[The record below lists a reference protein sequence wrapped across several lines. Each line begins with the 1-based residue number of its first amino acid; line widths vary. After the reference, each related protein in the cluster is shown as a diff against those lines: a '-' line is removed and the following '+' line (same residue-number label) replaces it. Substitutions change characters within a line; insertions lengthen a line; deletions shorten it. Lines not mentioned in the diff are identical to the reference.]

1 MARIRTIKPEFWEDE
16 KLAKLPV
23 YARLLF
29 IGTWN
34 FADDNGGLLA
44 NPVLMKSHIFPYEDI
59 GISTISE
66 WIDILVE
73 NGMLIRTTY
82 NGKDYLVIRKFLI
95 HQKINRKSIRIN
107 LPLPVVLKV
116 IDEYNKTHGVLTEP
130 SLQEREQ
137 GIGKRNDG
145 TGMEE
150 EMKEESAPVGRPIH
164 RRRTRKGCAISE
176 VLQEIAPVPPFSKE
190 VKSKN
195 DPLGMSALL
204 SVMPDPIGHPSL
216 AEFIDELLRLR
227 IFLVI
232 YPHHLLNSVGNPRA
246 CLRMTFDPPDTPS
259 VLLFIFSCFSFAILF
274 TGISPSLLWKNSYI
288 C

>member
-23 YARLLF
+23 HARLLF

-34 FADDNGGLLA
+34 FADDNGALLA

-66 WIDILVE
+66 WIDMLVE

-107 LPLPVVLKV
+107 IPLPVVLQV

-130 SLQEREQ
+130 SLQERDQ

-164 RRRTRKGCAISE
+164 RRRTGKGCAISE
-176 VLQEIAPVPPFSKE
+176 VLQEIAASASVQQGDEKE
-190 VKSKN
+190 N
-195 DPLGMSALL
+195 LQ
-204 SVMPDPIGHPSL
+204 
-216 AEFIDELLRLR
+216 
-227 IFLVI
+227 
-232 YPHHLLNSVGNPRA
+232 
-246 CLRMTFDPPDTPS
+246 
-259 VLLFIFSCFSFAILF
+259 SFE
-274 TGISPSLLWKNSYI
+274 
-288 C
+288 

>member
-23 YARLLF
+23 HARLLF

-34 FADDNGGLLA
+34 FADDNGALLA

-107 LPLPVVLKV
+107 IPLPVVLQV
-116 IDEYNKTHGVLTEP
+116 IDEYNKTHGVLTES

-176 VLQEIAPVPPFSKE
+176 VLQEIAA
-190 VKSKN
+190 
-195 DPLGMSALL
+195 SA
-204 SVMPDPIGHPSL
+204 SVQQG
-216 AEFIDELLRLR
+216 DE
-227 IFLVI
+227 
-232 YPHHLLNSVGNPRA
+232 
-246 CLRMTFDPPDTPS
+246 
-259 VLLFIFSCFSFAILF
+259 
-274 TGISPSLLWKNSYI
+274 K
-288 C
+288 

>member
-34 FADDNGGLLA
+34 FADDNGALLA

-66 WIDILVE
+66 WIDMLVE

-107 LPLPVVLKV
+107 IPLPVVLQV

-176 VLQEIAPVPPFSKE
+176 VLQEIATSASVQQGDEKE
-190 VKSKN
+190 N
-195 DPLGMSALL
+195 LQ
-204 SVMPDPIGHPSL
+204 
-216 AEFIDELLRLR
+216 
-227 IFLVI
+227 
-232 YPHHLLNSVGNPRA
+232 
-246 CLRMTFDPPDTPS
+246 
-259 VLLFIFSCFSFAILF
+259 SFE
-274 TGISPSLLWKNSYI
+274 
-288 C
+288 

>member
-34 FADDNGGLLA
+34 FADDNGVLLA

-66 WIDILVE
+66 WIDMLVE

-107 LPLPVVLKV
+107 IPLPVVLQV

-164 RRRTRKGCAISE
+164 RRLTRKGCAISE
-176 VLQEIAPVPPFSKE
+176 VLQEIAASASVQQGDEKE
-190 VKSKN
+190 N
-195 DPLGMSALL
+195 LQ
-204 SVMPDPIGHPSL
+204 
-216 AEFIDELLRLR
+216 
-227 IFLVI
+227 
-232 YPHHLLNSVGNPRA
+232 
-246 CLRMTFDPPDTPS
+246 
-259 VLLFIFSCFSFAILF
+259 SFE
-274 TGISPSLLWKNSYI
+274 
-288 C
+288 

>member
-34 FADDNGGLLA
+34 FADDNGVLLA

-66 WIDILVE
+66 WIDMLVE

-95 HQKINRKSIRIN
+95 HQKINRKSISIN
-107 LPLPVVLKV
+107 IPLPVVLQV

-176 VLQEIAPVPPFSKE
+176 VLQEIAASASVQQGDEKE
-190 VKSKN
+190 N
-195 DPLGMSALL
+195 LQ
-204 SVMPDPIGHPSL
+204 
-216 AEFIDELLRLR
+216 
-227 IFLVI
+227 
-232 YPHHLLNSVGNPRA
+232 
-246 CLRMTFDPPDTPS
+246 
-259 VLLFIFSCFSFAILF
+259 SFE
-274 TGISPSLLWKNSYI
+274 
-288 C
+288 

>member
-34 FADDNGGLLA
+34 FADDNGALLA

-66 WIDILVE
+66 WIDMLVE

-116 IDEYNKTHGVLTEP
+116 IDEYNSTHGVLTES

-176 VLQEIAPVPPFSKE
+176 VLQESPPVPPFSKE
-190 VKSKN
+190 MKRK
-195 DPLGMSALL
+195 
-204 SVMPDPIGHPSL
+204 
-216 AEFIDELLRLR
+216 
-227 IFLVI
+227 
-232 YPHHLLNSVGNPRA
+232 
-246 CLRMTFDPPDTPS
+246 TF
-259 VLLFIFSCFSFAILF
+259 
-274 TGISPSLLWKNSYI
+274 SPSNEERADTLDFYLRTTVSHI
-288 C
+288 G

>member
-23 YARLLF
+23 HARLLF

-34 FADDNGGLLA
+34 FADDNGALLA

-66 WIDILVE
+66 WIDMLVE

-107 LPLPVVLKV
+107 IPLPVVLQV

-137 GIGKRNDG
+137 GIGKWNDG

-176 VLQEIAPVPPFSKE
+176 VLQEIAASASVQQGDEKE
-190 VKSKN
+190 N
-195 DPLGMSALL
+195 LQ
-204 SVMPDPIGHPSL
+204 
-216 AEFIDELLRLR
+216 
-227 IFLVI
+227 
-232 YPHHLLNSVGNPRA
+232 
-246 CLRMTFDPPDTPS
+246 
-259 VLLFIFSCFSFAILF
+259 SFE
-274 TGISPSLLWKNSYI
+274 
-288 C
+288 

>member
-34 FADDNGGLLA
+34 FADDNGALLA

-66 WIDILVE
+66 WIDMLVE

-107 LPLPVVLKV
+107 IPLPVVLKV

-176 VLQEIAPVPPFSKE
+176 VLQEIASSASVQQGDEKE
-190 VKSKN
+190 N
-195 DPLGMSALL
+195 LQ
-204 SVMPDPIGHPSL
+204 
-216 AEFIDELLRLR
+216 
-227 IFLVI
+227 
-232 YPHHLLNSVGNPRA
+232 
-246 CLRMTFDPPDTPS
+246 
-259 VLLFIFSCFSFAILF
+259 SFE
-274 TGISPSLLWKNSYI
+274 
-288 C
+288 

>member
-16 KLAKLPV
+16 RLAKLPV

-34 FADDNGGLLA
+34 FADDNGALLA
-44 NPVLMKSHIFPYEDI
+44 NLVLMKSHIFPYEDI

-66 WIDILVE
+66 WIDMLVE

-107 LPLPVVLKV
+107 IPLPVVLQV

-176 VLQEIAPVPPFSKE
+176 VLQEIAASASVQQGDEKE
-190 VKSKN
+190 N
-195 DPLGMSALL
+195 LQ
-204 SVMPDPIGHPSL
+204 
-216 AEFIDELLRLR
+216 
-227 IFLVI
+227 
-232 YPHHLLNSVGNPRA
+232 
-246 CLRMTFDPPDTPS
+246 
-259 VLLFIFSCFSFAILF
+259 SFE
-274 TGISPSLLWKNSYI
+274 
-288 C
+288 

>member
-23 YARLLF
+23 HARLLF

-34 FADDNGGLLA
+34 FADDNGALLA

-66 WIDILVE
+66 WIDMLVE

-107 LPLPVVLKV
+107 IPLPVVLQV

-130 SLQEREQ
+130 SLQEREH

-176 VLQEIAPVPPFSKE
+176 VLQEIAASVSVQQGDEKE
-190 VKSKN
+190 N
-195 DPLGMSALL
+195 LQ
-204 SVMPDPIGHPSL
+204 
-216 AEFIDELLRLR
+216 
-227 IFLVI
+227 
-232 YPHHLLNSVGNPRA
+232 
-246 CLRMTFDPPDTPS
+246 
-259 VLLFIFSCFSFAILF
+259 SFE
-274 TGISPSLLWKNSYI
+274 
-288 C
+288 

>member
-23 YARLLF
+23 HARLLF

-34 FADDNGGLLA
+34 FADDNGVLLA
-44 NPVLMKSHIFPYEDI
+44 NPILMKSHIFPYEDI

-66 WIDILVE
+66 WIDMLVE

-107 LPLPVVLKV
+107 IPLPVVLQV

-176 VLQEIAPVPPFSKE
+176 VLQEIAASASVQQRDEKE
-190 VKSKN
+190 N
-195 DPLGMSALL
+195 LQ
-204 SVMPDPIGHPSL
+204 
-216 AEFIDELLRLR
+216 
-227 IFLVI
+227 
-232 YPHHLLNSVGNPRA
+232 
-246 CLRMTFDPPDTPS
+246 
-259 VLLFIFSCFSFAILF
+259 SFE
-274 TGISPSLLWKNSYI
+274 
-288 C
+288 

>member
-23 YARLLF
+23 HARLLF

-34 FADDNGGLLA
+34 FADDNGALLA

-66 WIDILVE
+66 WIDMLVE
-73 NGMLIRTTY
+73 NGMLIRTIY

-107 LPLPVVLKV
+107 IPLPVVLQV

-176 VLQEIAPVPPFSKE
+176 VLQEIAASASVQQRDEKE
-190 VKSKN
+190 N
-195 DPLGMSALL
+195 LQ
-204 SVMPDPIGHPSL
+204 
-216 AEFIDELLRLR
+216 
-227 IFLVI
+227 
-232 YPHHLLNSVGNPRA
+232 
-246 CLRMTFDPPDTPS
+246 
-259 VLLFIFSCFSFAILF
+259 SFE
-274 TGISPSLLWKNSYI
+274 
-288 C
+288 

>member
-23 YARLLF
+23 HARLLF

-34 FADDNGGLLA
+34 FADDNGVLLA

-66 WIDILVE
+66 WIDMLVE

-107 LPLPVVLKV
+107 IPLPVVLQV

-150 EMKEESAPVGRPIH
+150 EMEEESAPVGRPIH

-176 VLQEIAPVPPFSKE
+176 VLQEIAASASVQQGDEKE
-190 VKSKN
+190 N
-195 DPLGMSALL
+195 L
-204 SVMPDPIGHPSL
+204 
-216 AEFIDELLRLR
+216 
-227 IFLVI
+227 
-232 YPHHLLNSVGNPRA
+232 
-246 CLRMTFDPPDTPS
+246 
-259 VLLFIFSCFSFAILF
+259 
-274 TGISPSLLWKNSYI
+274 
-288 C
+288 

>member
-34 FADDNGGLLA
+34 FADDNGVLLA

-66 WIDILVE
+66 WIDMLVE

-107 LPLPVVLKV
+107 IPLPVVLQV
-116 IDEYNKTHGVLTEP
+116 IDEYNSTHGVLTEP

-176 VLQEIAPVPPFSKE
+176 VLQEIAASASVQQGDEKE
-190 VKSKN
+190 N
-195 DPLGMSALL
+195 LQ
-204 SVMPDPIGHPSL
+204 
-216 AEFIDELLRLR
+216 
-227 IFLVI
+227 
-232 YPHHLLNSVGNPRA
+232 
-246 CLRMTFDPPDTPS
+246 
-259 VLLFIFSCFSFAILF
+259 SFE
-274 TGISPSLLWKNSYI
+274 
-288 C
+288 

>member
-1 MARIRTIKPEFWEDE
+1 MTRIRTIKPEFWEDE
-16 KLAKLPV
+16 ELAKLPV
-23 YARLLF
+23 HARLLF

-34 FADDNGGLLA
+34 FADDNGALLA

-176 VLQEIAPVPPFSKE
+176 VLQEIAASASVQQGDEKE
-190 VKSKN
+190 N
-195 DPLGMSALL
+195 LQ
-204 SVMPDPIGHPSL
+204 
-216 AEFIDELLRLR
+216 
-227 IFLVI
+227 
-232 YPHHLLNSVGNPRA
+232 
-246 CLRMTFDPPDTPS
+246 
-259 VLLFIFSCFSFAILF
+259 SFE
-274 TGISPSLLWKNSYI
+274 
-288 C
+288 

>member
-23 YARLLF
+23 HARLLF

-34 FADDNGGLLA
+34 FADDNGALLA

-107 LPLPVVLKV
+107 IPLPVVLQV
-116 IDEYNKTHGVLTEP
+116 IDEYNKTHGVLTES

-176 VLQEIAPVPPFSKE
+176 VLQEIAASASVQQGDEKE
-190 VKSKN
+190 N
-195 DPLGMSALL
+195 LQ
-204 SVMPDPIGHPSL
+204 
-216 AEFIDELLRLR
+216 
-227 IFLVI
+227 
-232 YPHHLLNSVGNPRA
+232 
-246 CLRMTFDPPDTPS
+246 
-259 VLLFIFSCFSFAILF
+259 SFE
-274 TGISPSLLWKNSYI
+274 
-288 C
+288 

>member
-23 YARLLF
+23 HARLLF

-34 FADDNGGLLA
+34 FADDNGALLA

-107 LPLPVVLKV
+107 IPLPVVLQV
-116 IDEYNKTHGVLTEP
+116 IDEYNKTHGVLTES

-150 EMKEESAPVGRPIH
+150 EMKEESTPVGRPIH

-176 VLQEIAPVPPFSKE
+176 VLQEIAASASVQQGDEKE
-190 VKSKN
+190 N
-195 DPLGMSALL
+195 LQ
-204 SVMPDPIGHPSL
+204 
-216 AEFIDELLRLR
+216 
-227 IFLVI
+227 
-232 YPHHLLNSVGNPRA
+232 
-246 CLRMTFDPPDTPS
+246 
-259 VLLFIFSCFSFAILF
+259 SFE
-274 TGISPSLLWKNSYI
+274 
-288 C
+288 

>member
-23 YARLLF
+23 HARLLF

-34 FADDNGGLLA
+34 FADDNGVLLA
-44 NPVLMKSHIFPYEDI
+44 NPILMKSHIFPYEDI

-66 WIDILVE
+66 WIDMLVE

-107 LPLPVVLKV
+107 LPLPVVLQV

-176 VLQEIAPVPPFSKE
+176 VLQEIAASASVQQGDEKE
-190 VKSKN
+190 N
-195 DPLGMSALL
+195 LQ
-204 SVMPDPIGHPSL
+204 
-216 AEFIDELLRLR
+216 
-227 IFLVI
+227 
-232 YPHHLLNSVGNPRA
+232 
-246 CLRMTFDPPDTPS
+246 
-259 VLLFIFSCFSFAILF
+259 SFE
-274 TGISPSLLWKNSYI
+274 
-288 C
+288 

>member
-23 YARLLF
+23 HARLLF

-34 FADDNGGLLA
+34 FADDNGALLA

-66 WIDILVE
+66 WIDMLVE

-107 LPLPVVLKV
+107 LPLPVVLQV

-137 GIGKRNDG
+137 GIGNRNDG

-150 EMKEESAPVGRPIH
+150 DMKEESAPVGRPIH

-176 VLQEIAPVPPFSKE
+176 VLQEITA
-190 VKSKN
+190 
-195 DPLGMSALL
+195 SA
-204 SVMPDPIGHPSL
+204 SVQQG
-216 AEFIDELLRLR
+216 DE
-227 IFLVI
+227 
-232 YPHHLLNSVGNPRA
+232 
-246 CLRMTFDPPDTPS
+246 
-259 VLLFIFSCFSFAILF
+259 
-274 TGISPSLLWKNSYI
+274 KQK
-288 C
+288 

>member
-23 YARLLF
+23 HARLLF

-34 FADDNGGLLA
+34 FADDNGALLA

-66 WIDILVE
+66 WIDMLVE

-107 LPLPVVLKV
+107 IPLPVVLQV

-145 TGMEE
+145 TGVEE
-150 EMKEESAPVGRPIH
+150 EMKDESAPVGRPIH

-176 VLQEIAPVPPFSKE
+176 VLQEIAASAFVQQGDEKE
-190 VKSKN
+190 N
-195 DPLGMSALL
+195 LQ
-204 SVMPDPIGHPSL
+204 
-216 AEFIDELLRLR
+216 
-227 IFLVI
+227 
-232 YPHHLLNSVGNPRA
+232 
-246 CLRMTFDPPDTPS
+246 
-259 VLLFIFSCFSFAILF
+259 SFE
-274 TGISPSLLWKNSYI
+274 
-288 C
+288 

>member
-23 YARLLF
+23 HARLLF

-34 FADDNGGLLA
+34 FADDNGALLA

-66 WIDILVE
+66 WIDMLVE

-107 LPLPVVLKV
+107 IPLPVVLQV

-150 EMKEESAPVGRPIH
+150 DMKEESAPVGRPIH
-164 RRRTRKGCAISE
+164 RRRTRKGCTISE
-176 VLQEIAPVPPFSKE
+176 VLQEIAASASVQQGDEKE
-190 VKSKN
+190 N
-195 DPLGMSALL
+195 LQ
-204 SVMPDPIGHPSL
+204 
-216 AEFIDELLRLR
+216 
-227 IFLVI
+227 
-232 YPHHLLNSVGNPRA
+232 
-246 CLRMTFDPPDTPS
+246 
-259 VLLFIFSCFSFAILF
+259 SFE
-274 TGISPSLLWKNSYI
+274 
-288 C
+288 

>member
-23 YARLLF
+23 QARLLF

-34 FADDNGGLLA
+34 FADDNGVLLA

-66 WIDILVE
+66 WIDMLVE

-82 NGKDYLVIRKFLI
+82 NGKGYLVIRKFLI

-107 LPLPVVLKV
+107 VPLPVVLQV

-176 VLQEIAPVPPFSKE
+176 VLQEIAASASVQQGDEKE
-190 VKSKN
+190 N
-195 DPLGMSALL
+195 LQ
-204 SVMPDPIGHPSL
+204 
-216 AEFIDELLRLR
+216 
-227 IFLVI
+227 
-232 YPHHLLNSVGNPRA
+232 
-246 CLRMTFDPPDTPS
+246 
-259 VLLFIFSCFSFAILF
+259 SFE
-274 TGISPSLLWKNSYI
+274 
-288 C
+288 

>member
-34 FADDNGGLLA
+34 FADDNGVLLA

-176 VLQEIAPVPPFSKE
+176 VLQEIAASASVQQGDEKE
-190 VKSKN
+190 N
-195 DPLGMSALL
+195 LQ
-204 SVMPDPIGHPSL
+204 
-216 AEFIDELLRLR
+216 
-227 IFLVI
+227 
-232 YPHHLLNSVGNPRA
+232 
-246 CLRMTFDPPDTPS
+246 
-259 VLLFIFSCFSFAILF
+259 SFE
-274 TGISPSLLWKNSYI
+274 
-288 C
+288 

>member
-23 YARLLF
+23 HARLLF

-34 FADDNGGLLA
+34 FADDNGVLLA

-66 WIDILVE
+66 WIDMLVE

-107 LPLPVVLKV
+107 IPLPVVLQV

-164 RRRTRKGCAISE
+164 HRRTRKGCAISE
-176 VLQEIAPVPPFSKE
+176 VLQEIAASASVQQGDEKE
-190 VKSKN
+190 N
-195 DPLGMSALL
+195 LQ
-204 SVMPDPIGHPSL
+204 
-216 AEFIDELLRLR
+216 
-227 IFLVI
+227 
-232 YPHHLLNSVGNPRA
+232 
-246 CLRMTFDPPDTPS
+246 
-259 VLLFIFSCFSFAILF
+259 SFE
-274 TGISPSLLWKNSYI
+274 
-288 C
+288 

>member
-23 YARLLF
+23 HARLLF

-34 FADDNGGLLA
+34 FADDNGVLLA

-66 WIDILVE
+66 WIDMLVE

-145 TGMEE
+145 IGMEE

-176 VLQEIAPVPPFSKE
+176 VLQEIAASASVQQGDEKE
-190 VKSKN
+190 N
-195 DPLGMSALL
+195 LQ
-204 SVMPDPIGHPSL
+204 
-216 AEFIDELLRLR
+216 
-227 IFLVI
+227 
-232 YPHHLLNSVGNPRA
+232 
-246 CLRMTFDPPDTPS
+246 
-259 VLLFIFSCFSFAILF
+259 SFE
-274 TGISPSLLWKNSYI
+274 
-288 C
+288 

>member
-34 FADDNGGLLA
+34 FADDNGALLA

-59 GISTISE
+59 GISIISE
-66 WIDILVE
+66 WVDMLVE

-107 LPLPVVLKV
+107 IPLPVVLQV

-130 SLQEREQ
+130 SLQEMEQ

-176 VLQEIAPVPPFSKE
+176 VLQEIAASASVQQGDEKE
-190 VKSKN
+190 K
-195 DPLGMSALL
+195 
-204 SVMPDPIGHPSL
+204 
-216 AEFIDELLRLR
+216 
-227 IFLVI
+227 
-232 YPHHLLNSVGNPRA
+232 
-246 CLRMTFDPPDTPS
+246 
-259 VLLFIFSCFSFAILF
+259 
-274 TGISPSLLWKNSYI
+274 
-288 C
+288 

>member
-34 FADDNGGLLA
+34 FADDNGVLLA
-44 NPVLMKSHIFPYEDI
+44 NSVLMKSHIFPYEDI
-59 GISTISE
+59 EISTISE
-66 WIDILVE
+66 WIDMLVE
-73 NGMLIRTTY
+73 NGMLMRTTY

-107 LPLPVVLKV
+107 IPLPVVLQV
-116 IDEYNKTHGVLTEP
+116 IDEYNKIHGVLTEP

-176 VLQEIAPVPPFSKE
+176 VLQEIAASASVQQGDEKE
-190 VKSKN
+190 N
-195 DPLGMSALL
+195 LQ
-204 SVMPDPIGHPSL
+204 
-216 AEFIDELLRLR
+216 
-227 IFLVI
+227 
-232 YPHHLLNSVGNPRA
+232 
-246 CLRMTFDPPDTPS
+246 
-259 VLLFIFSCFSFAILF
+259 SFE
-274 TGISPSLLWKNSYI
+274 
-288 C
+288 

>member
-23 YARLLF
+23 HARLLF

-34 FADDNGGLLA
+34 FADDNGVLLA

-82 NGKDYLVIRKFLI
+82 NGKNYLVIRKFLI

-107 LPLPVVLKV
+107 IPLPVVLQV

-176 VLQEIAPVPPFSKE
+176 VLQEIAASASVQQGDEKE
-190 VKSKN
+190 N
-195 DPLGMSALL
+195 LQ
-204 SVMPDPIGHPSL
+204 
-216 AEFIDELLRLR
+216 
-227 IFLVI
+227 
-232 YPHHLLNSVGNPRA
+232 
-246 CLRMTFDPPDTPS
+246 
-259 VLLFIFSCFSFAILF
+259 SFE
-274 TGISPSLLWKNSYI
+274 
-288 C
+288 

>member
-23 YARLLF
+23 HARLLF

-34 FADDNGGLLA
+34 FADDNGVLLA
-44 NPVLMKSHIFPYEDI
+44 NPILMKSHIFPYEDI

-66 WIDILVE
+66 WIDMLVE

-107 LPLPVVLKV
+107 LPLPVVLQV

-176 VLQEIAPVPPFSKE
+176 VLQEIAA
-190 VKSKN
+190 
-195 DPLGMSALL
+195 SA
-204 SVMPDPIGHPSL
+204 SVQQG
-216 AEFIDELLRLR
+216 DE
-227 IFLVI
+227 
-232 YPHHLLNSVGNPRA
+232 
-246 CLRMTFDPPDTPS
+246 
-259 VLLFIFSCFSFAILF
+259 
-274 TGISPSLLWKNSYI
+274 KQK
-288 C
+288 

>member
-23 YARLLF
+23 HARLLF

-34 FADDNGGLLA
+34 FADDNGALLA

-66 WIDILVE
+66 WIDMLVE

-107 LPLPVVLKV
+107 LPLPVVLQV

-145 TGMEE
+145 TGMEV

-176 VLQEIAPVPPFSKE
+176 VLQEIAASTSVQQGDEKE
-190 VKSKN
+190 N
-195 DPLGMSALL
+195 LQ
-204 SVMPDPIGHPSL
+204 
-216 AEFIDELLRLR
+216 
-227 IFLVI
+227 
-232 YPHHLLNSVGNPRA
+232 
-246 CLRMTFDPPDTPS
+246 
-259 VLLFIFSCFSFAILF
+259 SFE
-274 TGISPSLLWKNSYI
+274 
-288 C
+288 

>member
-16 KLAKLPV
+16 KLAKLPIH
-23 YARLLF
+23 ARLLF

-34 FADDNGGLLA
+34 FADDNGALLA

-66 WIDILVE
+66 WIDMLVE

-107 LPLPVVLKV
+107 IPLPVVLQV

-164 RRRTRKGCAISE
+164 RRRTRNGCAISE
-176 VLQEIAPVPPFSKE
+176 VLQEIAASASVQQGDEKE
-190 VKSKN
+190 K
-195 DPLGMSALL
+195 
-204 SVMPDPIGHPSL
+204 
-216 AEFIDELLRLR
+216 
-227 IFLVI
+227 
-232 YPHHLLNSVGNPRA
+232 
-246 CLRMTFDPPDTPS
+246 
-259 VLLFIFSCFSFAILF
+259 
-274 TGISPSLLWKNSYI
+274 
-288 C
+288 

>member
-23 YARLLF
+23 HARLLF

-34 FADDNGGLLA
+34 FADDNGVLLA

-59 GISTISE
+59 DISTISD
-66 WIDILVE
+66 WIDTLVE

-82 NGKDYLVIRKFLI
+82 NGKDYLVIRKFLV

-107 LPLPVVLKV
+107 IPLPSVLQV
-116 IDEYNKTHGVLTEP
+116 ISEYNKTHGVLTEP

-176 VLQEIAPVPPFSKE
+176 VLQEIAASASVQQGDEKE
-190 VKSKN
+190 N
-195 DPLGMSALL
+195 LQ
-204 SVMPDPIGHPSL
+204 
-216 AEFIDELLRLR
+216 
-227 IFLVI
+227 
-232 YPHHLLNSVGNPRA
+232 
-246 CLRMTFDPPDTPS
+246 
-259 VLLFIFSCFSFAILF
+259 SFE
-274 TGISPSLLWKNSYI
+274 
-288 C
+288 

>member
-23 YARLLF
+23 HARLLF

-34 FADDNGGLLA
+34 FADDNGALLA

-66 WIDILVE
+66 WIDMLVE

-107 LPLPVVLKV
+107 IPLPVVLQV

-150 EMKEESAPVGRPIH
+150 EMKEESAPVGRPIQ

-176 VLQEIAPVPPFSKE
+176 VLQEIAA
-190 VKSKN
+190 
-195 DPLGMSALL
+195 SA
-204 SVMPDPIGHPSL
+204 SVQQG
-216 AEFIDELLRLR
+216 DE
-227 IFLVI
+227 
-232 YPHHLLNSVGNPRA
+232 
-246 CLRMTFDPPDTPS
+246 
-259 VLLFIFSCFSFAILF
+259 
-274 TGISPSLLWKNSYI
+274 KQK
-288 C
+288 

>member
-23 YARLLF
+23 HARLLF

-34 FADDNGGLLA
+34 FADDNGALLA

-66 WIDILVE
+66 WIDMLVE
-73 NGMLIRTTY
+73 NRMLIRTTY

-116 IDEYNKTHGVLTEP
+116 IDEYNKTHGVLTES

-176 VLQEIAPVPPFSKE
+176 VLQEIAASASVQQGDEKE
-190 VKSKN
+190 N
-195 DPLGMSALL
+195 LQ
-204 SVMPDPIGHPSL
+204 
-216 AEFIDELLRLR
+216 
-227 IFLVI
+227 
-232 YPHHLLNSVGNPRA
+232 
-246 CLRMTFDPPDTPS
+246 
-259 VLLFIFSCFSFAILF
+259 SFE
-274 TGISPSLLWKNSYI
+274 
-288 C
+288 

>member
-23 YARLLF
+23 HARLLF

-34 FADDNGGLLA
+34 FADDNGALLA

-59 GISTISE
+59 GIPTISE
-66 WIDILVE
+66 WIDMLVE

-107 LPLPVVLKV
+107 VPLPVVLQV
-116 IDEYNKTHGVLTEP
+116 IDEYNKTHGVLTES

-150 EMKEESAPVGRPIH
+150 EMKDESAPVGRPIH

-176 VLQEIAPVPPFSKE
+176 VLQEIAASASVQQGDEKE
-190 VKSKN
+190 N
-195 DPLGMSALL
+195 LQ
-204 SVMPDPIGHPSL
+204 
-216 AEFIDELLRLR
+216 
-227 IFLVI
+227 
-232 YPHHLLNSVGNPRA
+232 
-246 CLRMTFDPPDTPS
+246 
-259 VLLFIFSCFSFAILF
+259 SFE
-274 TGISPSLLWKNSYI
+274 
-288 C
+288 